1 MLLTV
6 QKGASVGQPK
16 TPTTNARRCAIER
29 TMATTRVR
37 HLRRTAVF
45 VRSSLMGDAP
55 DEKTKDDAA
64 RGARRATRARAS
76 ADFEATSEEGS
87 DGGVEAM
94 MASVKRVFA
103 KAWPTIELGG
113 LFAGW
118 YYFSI
123 AFNVYQKAL
132 LKAAPIPLT
141 VTFAELALGSAM
153 CALAWVGGLKKAPE
167 MKKTMVKPLLTLG
180 AAHMLGNALTNVSLG
195 KVAVSFTHTIKAL
208 EPVFSVGLS
217 AVFLGNIPSLAMV
230 ASLVPII
237 GGVAIASATEVSF
250 NLAGFV
256 SAMGSNLAFQSRNV
270 LSKFVMTGE
279 DMKKLDYINLFS
291 GITIASTALALPLAL
306 MFEIPKMNV
315 AYIASS
321 GVPLAVTAKNLLLAS
336 LCFQLYQQLSFMVLS
351 KVTPVTH
358 SVGNSLKRVVVIA
371 ASVVIFRNPVSAT
384 NIAGTAMAIAGVIL
398 YGQCKKTKSE

>member
-1 MLLTV
+1 MV
-6 QKGASVGQPK
+6 VVV
-16 TPTTNARRCAIER
+16 
-29 TMATTRVR
+29 VR
-37 HLRRTAVF
+37 
-45 VRSSLMGDAP
+45 RSSGMGDAA
-55 DEKTKDDAA
+55 DEKTTDAST

-87 DGGVEAM
+87 DGGVEAA
-94 MASVKRVFA
+94 MASVKRVVA
-103 KAWPTIELGG
+103 KAWPIVELGG

-132 LKAAPIPLT
+132 LKAAPMPLT

-153 CALAWVGGLKKAPE
+153 CALAWVGGLKKTPE

-230 ASLVPII
+230 ASLIPII
-237 GGVAIASATEVSF
+237 CGVAIASATEVSF

-315 AYIASS
+315 AYIVSS

-371 ASVVIFRNPVSAT
+371 ASVIIFRNPVSAT

-398 YGQCKKTKSE
+398 YGRCKKTKSE

>member
-1 MLLTV
+1 MRPV
-6 QKGASVGQPK
+6 
-16 TPTTNARRCAIER
+16 RRS
-29 TMATTRVR
+29 MVVVVVR
-37 HLRRTAVF
+37 
-45 VRSSLMGDAP
+45 RSSGMGDAA
-55 DEKTKDDAA
+55 DEKTTDAST

-87 DGGVEAM
+87 DGGVEAA
-94 MASVKRVFA
+94 MASVKRVVA
-103 KAWPTIELGG
+103 KAWPIVELGG

-132 LKAAPIPLT
+132 LKAAPMPLT

-153 CALAWVGGLKKAPE
+153 CALAWVGGLKKTPE

-230 ASLVPII
+230 ASLIPII
-237 GGVAIASATEVSF
+237 CGVAIASATEVSF

-315 AYIASS
+315 AYIVSS

-371 ASVVIFRNPVSAT
+371 ASVIIFRNPVSAT

-398 YGQCKKTKSE
+398 YGRCKKTKSE